1 MSNYVPPFIP
11 NTGMR
16 AGNVAFDLE
25 LWVNGKVVRKEDY
38 EKRHQNEE
46 PIKIEVIE
54 VQVQE
59 TKNEVKQPNT
69 EQLKLF

>member
-1 MSNYVPPFIP
+1 MSNYIPPFIP

-25 LWVNGKVVRKEDY
+25 LWVNGKIVRKEDY

-46 PIKIEVIE
+46 PIKTEVIE
-54 VQVQE
+54 VQK
-59 TKNEVKQPNT
+59 TKNEEQQPKT